1 MRVRDFT
8 CTVLPELCSNFPH
21 ILPEEWMDSNEDG
34 PDEECFRHDIT
45 DKIRPATMADLLFDC
60 HCLSLEDYKDVSET
74 NINQEMIWE
83 ALFEAVRRKT
93 TGDTEQALR
102 GLLTKRKVDVP
113 DNFLDLLSSGI
124 PCTCRRSEQRLL
136 PSITTATSEEKIT
149 KWFMMSHSKGGSTVH
164 GDLCTTVDGLSIA
177 ERDTD
182 SLFGS
187 GDGSFFS
194 QTPTRAKAPFPE
206 DCFRIVLIGKTGAGK
221 STTGNTI
228 LGENVFDTRRPFVL
242 VNRICKKM
250 TTKQNGTKIE
260 IIDTPGLF
268 DTNHTKIVQAVVNMH
283 PGPHAFLYV
292 VRIGRYTYEEYG
304 VYKCLKA
311 LFDDSFTKY
320 MIVLFT
326 GGDILKHRKES
337 IEDVW
342 IRNSP
347 KTLQEVL
354 KECSNRYIVFNNKAR
369 DTHAQVEQ
377 LLSMVRH
384 MVAQNGGQAYS
395 CQIAYGKGMEEEV
408 AWRLQEVEKKDLERQ
423 KYVQQLEKQTH
434 ESEKAAQRT
443 KEQFQKNE
451 AERQRRMEAEK
462 QKRQQ
467 LEDQLQDH
475 KREQEEKFQRHQEEL
490 QRLHRER
497 EEQERMMKEKEQ
509 EMTERERQRAEEVA
523 EKMRQREQ
531 EMQDAMKQ
539 QEERL
544 AKQREQDEER
554 RGEMEKQRQE
564 FAQQIEEQRRQDR
577 EELQKREE
585 ERERLW
591 QEKRDEEKA
600 AAKKREEDH
609 EREMGKLKENIVN
622 KEESNFIEQAV
633 STIAGIARVALKVF
647 FKI

>member
-1 MRVRDFT
+1 MANRTELQSWAAQEKLPSEVT
-8 CTVLPELCSNFPH
+8 TVLLDNGFTDLGQLKDLSPGDVKECFQNSGMLKLAHCLALNKAIAKLSTSSNGATGGFAATSHFHSQPPPPQSYPSVSSHPYPPPQQPFSPPYPSHPQQYYKQPQPFVGQHYHPGSQSGAGADMESMRFP
-21 ILPEEWMDSNEDG
+21 G
-34 PDEECFRHDIT
+34 GECFRF
-45 DKIRPATMADLLFDC
+45 LL
-60 HCLSLEDYKDVSET
+60 L
-74 NINQEMIWE
+74 
-83 ALFEAVRRKT
+83 
-93 TGDTEQALR
+93 
-102 GLLTKRKVDVP
+102 
-113 DNFLDLLSSGI
+113 
-124 PCTCRRSEQRLL
+124 
-136 PSITTATSEEKIT
+136 
-149 KWFMMSHSKGGSTVH
+149 
-164 GDLCTTVDGLSIA
+164 
-177 ERDTD
+177 
-182 SLFGS
+182 
-187 GDGSFFS
+187 
-194 QTPTRAKAPFPE
+194 
-206 DCFRIVLIGKTGAGK
+206 GKTGSGK

-228 LGENVFDTRRPFVL
+228 FGEKLFNTAATFSSVTSDCEMKVS
-242 VNRICKKM
+242 NR
-250 TTKQNGTKIE
+250 GGRKIE
-260 IIDTPGLF
+260 IIDSPGLY
-268 DTNHTKIVQAVVNMH
+268 DTHKTQEEICVTIVQAVAGMH
-283 PGPHAFLYV
+283 PGPHAILFV
-292 VRIGRYTYEEYG
+292 VRMGRYTAEEYG
-304 VYKCLKA
+304 AYKRLKA
-311 LFDDSFTKY
+311 LFDENITKY
-320 MIVLFT
+320 TIVLFT
-326 GGDILKHRKES
+326 HGDMLEHERKS
-337 IEDVW
+337 IEDLLD
-342 IRNSP
+342 RDTP
-347 KTLQEVL
+347 KELQEVL
-354 KECSNRYIVFNNKAR
+354 KECSNRYIVFNNMAR

-395 CQIAYGKGMEEEV
+395 CPKYGQIGQGMEEEV
-408 AWRLQEVEKKDLERQ
+408 ARRLQEVEKKDLKRQ

-434 ESEKAAQRT
+434 EAEETAQRT

-564 FAQQIEEQRRQDR
+564 FAQQIEEQCRQDR

-585 ERERLW
+585 ERERLY

-600 AAKKREEDH
+600 AAKKREEDR
-609 EREMGKLKENIVN
+609 EREMGKLRENIVN
-622 KEESNFIEQAV
+622 EEESNFIEQTA
-633 STIAGIARVALKVF
+633 STIAGIARRGAFKVF
-647 FKI
+647 FEI